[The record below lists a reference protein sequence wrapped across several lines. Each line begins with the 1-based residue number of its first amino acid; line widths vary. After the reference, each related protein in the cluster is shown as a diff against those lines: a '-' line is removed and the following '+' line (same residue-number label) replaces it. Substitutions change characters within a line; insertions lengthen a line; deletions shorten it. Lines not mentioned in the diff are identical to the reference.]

1 MTQLHEILTTY
12 EMKKGC
18 PSDMRDVAFKASAKG
33 KEEINEST
41 HISEEEDEVNF
52 VKKLQRGSGRFRDKL
67 PFKCFSYG
75 RVNHYATKCPH
86 KDKYDKGRNLQNG
99 IENKV

>member
-1 MTQLHEILTTY
+1 
-12 EMKKGC
+12 
-18 PSDMRDVAFKASAKG
+18 MREDAFKASAKG
-33 KEEINEST
+33 KEELNESG

-52 VKKLQRGSGRFRDKL
+52 VKKLQRGSRRFRGKL
-67 PFKCFSYG
+67 PFKCFACG
-75 RVNHYATKCPH
+75 RVSHYANKCPH